1 MTKTSSRVVYNR
13 SRLRHAHPLALCVD
27 PSDSDGL
34 AVLHLVREPQLCS
47 QECISWSSAYYK
59 CFYVF
64 FFFFPHGKMTAEN
77 LLSLLLKDDNH
88 SSVMMILYDGEIHSS
103 ADTESYMRIRIN

>member
-59 CFYVF
+59 CFYVC
-64 FFFFPHGKMTAEN
+64 FFFPRGKMTVEN

-88 SSVMMILYDGEIHSS
+88 SSVMMILYHGEIHSS

>member
-64 FFFFPHGKMTAEN
+64 VFFPCGKMTVEN

-103 ADTESYMRIRIN
+103 ADTESYMRIRII